1 MEVIEQSA
9 EGLERRFTVKVP
21 ADELDAKLT
30 AKLENIKG
38 DVHLKGF
45 RKGKAP
51 LSFLKKMYGKG
62 MMGEIVQEIVNETS
76 AKAFSDRSLQPA
88 QTPNPSF
95 QGDMEAVVAGKADL
109 EYEVHAE
116 VLPEFEPMD
125 VAGLELERPVAD
137 IPDEDIDE
145 ALKNLAEQ
153 NRSYEAREEG
163 AAAEDGDQLV
173 IDFVG
178 RIDGEEFEGGRG
190 DGHNLVLGSDAFI
203 AGFEEQLVGKKA
215 GEDTEVSVTFPEE
228 YRASDLAGKEAVFSV
243 HVQEVK
249 APKETQI
256 DDEFAKNLG
265 VDDLEALKARLSE
278 RIDENYKAA
287 SRSHLKRALLDR
299 LDEAHSFELPKSMV
313 EAEFESIWRQ
323 VESAGPDEA
332 DKDKSEDELKDEYR
346 KIAERRVRLG
356 LVLAEIGKKAD
367 VKVPADQLQQAVQQ
381 RALQEAQ
388 MLQMQGQDIDPRQ
401 VLEFYTQNP
410 DVIAQIRA
418 PLFEEKV
425 VDFIFERATVTEKTV
440 SKDELFEDPDGDI

>member
-137 IPDEDIDE
+137 IPAEDIDE

-215 GEDTEVSVTFPEE
+215 GEDTEVTVTFPEE

-278 RIDENYKAA
+278 RIDENYKSA

-323 VESAGPDEA
+323 VQSAGPDEA

>member
-215 GEDTEVSVTFPEE
+215 GEDTEVTVTFPEE

-323 VESAGPDEA
+323 VQSAGPDEA